1 MDCLSPPLQDSPPGK
16 WHCPSCTHNP
26 SGICEAVPQTP
37 LGEESSQVEHFRE
50 SSVASTSSSEIL
62 QPRPPRRGKRRAITP
77 NVSDRNTDMSESP
90 HLPRGRMRILTRK
103 AVVHSSPIKRPQLK
117 ITPPRPPE
125 SPPRR
130 MIVRLRL
137 PAQGK
142 GKEREDS
149 SDDEP
154 VKGLFDEILTPE
166 DRDTSRT
173 GIIHGD
179 KLRFERSRQAAE
191 VSLDISCPWLRS
203 EYPFSISYIHPNQK
217 LPHPAQR
224 PRLLAHQVDHSG
236 LPLQFP

>member
-1 MDCLSPPLQDSPPGK
+1 
-16 WHCPSCTHNP
+16 
-26 SGICEAVPQTP
+26 
-37 LGEESSQVEHFRE
+37 
-50 SSVASTSSSEIL
+50 
-62 QPRPPRRGKRRAITP
+62 
-77 NVSDRNTDMSESP
+77 
-90 HLPRGRMRILTRK
+90 
-103 AVVHSSPIKRPQLK
+103 
-117 ITPPRPPE
+117 
-125 SPPRR
+125 

-236 LPLQFP
+236 LPLRFP